1 MGLKNLHGHKVL
13 ASLTAIKE
21 GTGEG
26 AGLMLSEGCPAVIFG
41 GRGGGQGIPVSKDFP
56 RPSG

>member
-1 MGLKNLHGHKVL
+1 MGLKYLHGHKVL
-13 ASLTAIKE
+13 TSLIAIKE
-21 GTGEG
+21 GTEG
-26 AGLMLSEGCPAVIFG
+26 AGLMLSEGRLAVLFG